1 MDITQIVPDGLS
13 TSPREYSPLAL
24 AFIGDAVYEVFVRA
38 RVLAE
43 ANTSANTL
51 HKKAIAYVK
60 AAAQARAAKALLDTF
75 FTALHVPAE
84 LIAPFV
90 EARHQRGIGALHMN
104 EHDVVYGVSVK
115 AAHGDKVIPVFIALE
130 QLFDALLNTGCDFFD
145 TVFV

>member
-13 TSPREYSPLAL
+13 VSPREYSPLAL

-60 AAAQARAAKALLDTF
+60 ASAQARAAKALIDTLNEDELAAF
-75 FTALHVPAE
+75 KRGRNAKSATVPKNADLTDYRYATGLEALFGYLYLSGKSERLNE
-84 LIAPFV
+84 L
-90 EARHQRGIGALHMN
+90 MM
-104 EHDVVYGVSVK
+104 K
-115 AAHGDKVIPVFIALE
+115 AYSASIL
-130 QLFDALLNTGCDFFD
+130 
-145 TVFV
+145 

>member
-13 TSPREYSPLAL
+13 VSPREYSPLAL

-60 AAAQARAAKALLDTF
+60 ASAQARAAKALIDTLNEDELAAF
-75 FTALHVPAE
+75 KRGRNAKSATVPKNADLTDYRYATGLEALFGYLYLSGKSERLNE
-84 LIAPFV
+84 LMMMAYSASI
-90 EARHQRGIGALHMN
+90 L
-104 EHDVVYGVSVK
+104 
-115 AAHGDKVIPVFIALE
+115 
-130 QLFDALLNTGCDFFD
+130 
-145 TVFV
+145 

>member
-43 ANTSANTL
+43 ANTSANML

-60 AAAQARAAKALLDTF
+60 AAAQARAAKALLDTLTEDELAAF
-75 FTALHVPAE
+75 KRGRNAKSATVPKNADLTDYRYATGLEALFGYLYLSGESERLNE
-84 LIAPFV
+84 L
-90 EARHQRGIGALHMN
+90 MM
-104 EHDVVYGVSVK
+104 K
-115 AAHGDKVIPVFIALE
+115 AYSASIL
-130 QLFDALLNTGCDFFD
+130 
-145 TVFV
+145 